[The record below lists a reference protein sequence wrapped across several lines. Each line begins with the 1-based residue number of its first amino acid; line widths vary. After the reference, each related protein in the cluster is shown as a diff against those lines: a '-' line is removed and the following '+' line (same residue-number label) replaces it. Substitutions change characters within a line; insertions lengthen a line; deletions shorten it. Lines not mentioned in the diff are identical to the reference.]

1 MSRCRR
7 FAYAQMSLQLAK
19 MVWCYD
25 MELIDPSLDWGE
37 RCRVHFVLKKPEL
50 YVRFL
55 RGELEQVTVS

>member
-1 MSRCRR
+1 
-7 FAYAQMSLQLAK
+7 MSLQLAK